1 MTQSG
6 HSDQN
11 HLGAPQRS
19 PVHLKLTAERLI
31 LPVIKLRFGMII
43 KRIVQ
48 NISATDLSKARR
60 FYGDILGLE
69 TGMDLGWIVT
79 FTSSKEMT
87 APQVSIATEGGSG
100 TAVPDLMVE
109 VDDLD
114 EAVHRILNAGFA
126 PSYSP

>member
-11 HLGAPQRS
+11 HLWATQRS

-43 KRIVQ
+43 KRIVP

-60 FYGDILGLE
+60 FYGDILRY
-69 TGMDLGWIVT
+69 
-79 FTSSKEMT
+79 
-87 APQVSIATEGGSG
+87 GSWLDCHFRIFQG
-100 TAVPDLMVE
+100 N
-109 VDDLD
+109 DD
-114 EAVHRILNAGFA
+114 A
-126 PSYSP
+126 PSECRHKRGWRNRGT